1 MAMEFSK
8 TEEES
13 TEGAIADVA
22 EAALNEAANIAPETV
37 KPYVKAMQRAVQP
50 ISTFIEGQLP
60 RILTASRILKV
71 PKASLLAVYSGLSK
85 LTAT

>member
-22 EAALNEAANIAPETV
+22 EAALNEAANIAPEPV
-37 KPYVKAMQRAVQP
+37 KPYVKAA
-50 ISTFIEGQLP
+50 G
-60 RILTASRILKV
+60 
-71 PKASLLAVYSGLSK
+71 SGCY
-85 LTAT
+85 